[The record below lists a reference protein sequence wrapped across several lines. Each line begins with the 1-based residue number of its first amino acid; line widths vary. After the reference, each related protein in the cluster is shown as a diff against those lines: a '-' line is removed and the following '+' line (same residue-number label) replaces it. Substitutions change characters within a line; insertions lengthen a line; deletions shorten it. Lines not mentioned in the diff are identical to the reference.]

1 MGAGTR
7 PGSGHRPHVAM
18 ASWGSLLTMEGERR
32 RGWGEPWVQ
41 NTRPGAW
48 QEVESGLYCAV
59 TPTLGL
65 CHDMLI
71 IIYCI
76 GLKTV

>member
-7 PGSGHRPHVAM
+7 PGSGHSPHVAM

-32 RGWGEPWVQ
+32 VQ
-41 NTRPGAW
+41 NTGPGAW
-48 QEVESGLYCAV
+48 QEVESGLYCAL

-71 IIYCI
+71 II
-76 GLKTV
+76 